1 MENREI
7 RNRNQNRNPESGI
20 PNWNRNRNR
29 NRNRETETGNGTG
42 PGTGTG
48 NGTGNGTRFGEI
60 NECFKLGSMI
70 HIKTPPPF
78 SSLPRKMDDD
88 TRNSFKVAEHS
99 FQEPMPNS
107 P

>member
-1 MENREI
+1 MPNSKGVWTTQKSGTGTRTGI
-7 RNRNQNRNPESGI
+7 RNPELE
-20 PNWNRNRNR
+20 P
-29 NRNRETETGNGTG
+29 EPEPEPELGNGTG
-42 PGTGTG
+42 TGTGTG
-48 NGTGNGTRFGEI
+48 NGTGFGEI
-60 NECFKLGSMI
+60 NDCFKLGSMI

-88 TRNSFKVAEHS
+88 TWNSFKVAEHS